1 MSLVRV
7 GRRIFERAP
16 YIVAVLFIAGLF
28 ALAGTTAASY
38 VFVHYTARSEFCNS
52 CHIMEPFYRSW
63 QESAHK
69 DVACIECHYEPGV
82 LETANGK
89 FQALTQ
95 LVKYV
100 TRTAGT
106 KPWAEVSDQSCLRSG
121 CHAVPALDGPLAFGA
136 VRFDHR
142 PHLLESPRGQR
153 LRCTTCHAQISM
165 TEHVSVAPSVC
176 VSCHF
181 MPAADDAS
189 SARNTECTLCH
200 AAPEQKIEVAG
211 RTFEHAAYVQRGVD
225 CRECHDPAVEGDGKV
240 RKERCQTC
248 HGEPQY
254 NARIGETA
262 FLHERHVLEH
272 KVECFQCHDEMHH
285 GLVALPKPEASKA
298 EGCGACHA
306 NPHSAALALYAGTGA
321 AGVEDRPS
329 RMFETRVVCQACHTG
344 RSGFKSTT
352 SDGDVAGAG
361 APSVDLAH
369 VRGHANVPTVAIAG
383 NVDCI
388 HCHGTGYD
396 GLLAEWQSAV
406 TEQID
411 RLSPLVIELKG
422 RLPAAPDSPATVTLR
437 EAERN
442 LQLVRLDGSHGA
454 HNVSYSLDAL
464 RAGADR
470 IDAVRKLLGIAD
482 APSASIGFPAQ
493 SRDGCTDCHA
503 GAGRPE
509 TIWKGEHRFPHQ
521 RHLATGMECS
531 ACHSVAEHGRPAFPR
546 DQCANCHHQE
556 SDTRDANDCASCHAS
571 QEQLLRGTVAGF
583 AEKPGAMSKMECSEC
598 HGEAPDVMRPTPNSC
613 VVCHKP
619 GYDQMSRDWQQQT
632 TELASRVE
640 KALEGAGQRGI
651 ADANIESARRAF
663 DAVAK
668 DGSGGAHNFEFT
680 KALLEQAL
688 QELNGP

>member
-1 MSLVRV
+1 VNFV
-7 GRRIFERAP
+7 AFGRRIRDRAP
-16 YIVAVLFIAGLF
+16 HIVGVLFIASLF
-28 ALAGTTAASY
+28 ALAGTTAGSIA
-38 VFVHYTARSEFCNS
+38 FMHYTARNEFCNS

-63 QESAHK
+63 QEGKHK
-69 DVACIECHYEPGV
+69 DVACIDCHYAPGV
-82 LETANGK
+82 LEPLNGK
-89 FQALTQ
+89 FKALTQ

-121 CHAVPALDGPLAFGA
+121 CHAVPVLDRPLMFGE

-142 PHLLESPRGQR
+142 QHLLDIRPGHR

-165 TEHVSVAPSVC
+165 EQHVAVSPTVC
-176 VSCHF
+176 VACHF
-181 MPAADDAS
+181 MPPGDDPDAARKS
-189 SARNTECTLCH
+189 ECTLCH
-200 AAPEQKIEVAG
+200 SAPSKDINVAG
-211 RTFEHAAYVQRGVD
+211 RTFQHAAYIDRGVA
-225 CRECHDPAVEGDGKV
+225 CKNCHEPTFEGDGKV
-240 RKERCQTC
+240 RQERCKTC
-248 HGEPQY
+248 HGEPEY
-254 NARIGETA
+254 NARIGETV
-262 FLHERHVLEH
+262 FLHDRHVLEH
-272 KVECFQCHDEMHH
+272 KVECFQCHDEIHH
-285 GLVALPKPEASKA
+285 GLMPLARPETSKS
-298 EGCGACHA
+298 EGCGACHV
-306 NPHSAALALYAGTGA
+306 NPHSAALAVYAGTGA
-321 AGVEDRPS
+321 AGVDDKPS
-329 RMFETRVVCQACHTG
+329 RMYQTRVACQSCHTG
-344 RSGFKSTT
+344 RSGFLATF
-352 SDGDVAGAG
+352 DGDAPDTSRPPITFQHGGAHG
-361 APSVDLAH
+361 
-369 VRGHANVPTVAIAG
+369 NVPTVAVAG

-406 TEQID
+406 KEQVD
-411 RLSPLVIELKG
+411 RLGPIVSELKQE
-422 RLPAAPDSPATVTLR
+422 LQAAPDSPARAPLR
-437 EAERN
+437 EAEQN
-442 LQLVRLDGSHGA
+442 LQLVQLDGSHGA
-454 HNVSYSLDAL
+454 HNVSYSLGAL

-482 APSASIGFPAQ
+482 APSASIGFPAH
-493 SRDGCTDCHA
+493 SKDGCTDCHA

-531 ACHSVAEHGRPAFPR
+531 ACHSVVEHGRPAFPR

-556 SDTRDANDCASCHAS
+556 SDTRDANDCASCHAP

-598 HGEAPDVMRPTPNSC
+598 HGEAPDIIRPTPNSC

-632 TELASRVE
+632 TELSSRVE
-640 KALEGAGQRGI
+640 KALAGAGQRGI
-651 ADANIESARRAF
+651 AVANVDSARRAF